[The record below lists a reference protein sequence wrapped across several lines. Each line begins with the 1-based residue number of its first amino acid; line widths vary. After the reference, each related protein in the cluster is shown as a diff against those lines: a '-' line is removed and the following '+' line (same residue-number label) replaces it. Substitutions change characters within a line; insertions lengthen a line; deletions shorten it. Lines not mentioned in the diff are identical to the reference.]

1 MQKPNPSEEN
11 TCAHLPVTQ
20 LHLHSTDLIFGR
32 GINNELEIKGRWY
45 TRSCDCDYHLQWIVE
60 ETHRM
65 VDGKLGRQTDA
76 TQHLNSLPSLSC
88 RCWIQPLSGL
98 LIDRISRL
106 ISYWQK
112 REKLRVLTLNSG
124 LNHGFRQQPVRL
136 VVSSVRTSLNMG
148 KNEITWKQIFT
159 YWSQD
164 SVSFIME
171 LSTLNSALHWI
182 IWEKGRLI

>member
-1 MQKPNPSEEN
+1 MVFGKKSQRR
-11 TCAHLPVTQ
+11 TLV
-20 LHLHSTDLIFGR
+20 LIFLWRHCTSTLHIWSSEG
-32 GINNELEIKGRWY
+32 NQWWAWNK
-45 TRSCDCDYHLQWIVE
+45 TRLNCDYHLHWILE

-65 VDGKLGRQTDA
+65 VAGQLWRQTDA